1 MRIITI
7 SLLILFFLI
16 LFVAFFIAII
26 EGVKTLKE
34 EKDFWKRWEEKGRP
48 SLPRSFFRPAP

>member
-1 MRIITI
+1 M
-7 SLLILFFLI
+7 
-16 LFVAFFIAII
+16 FVAFFIAII